1 MNIFLPNTTSLT
13 HGATEATE
21 APTEALLIDFASTG
35 VGLGMADIGMLL
47 SHSVAPETL
56 GNGGEERILDA
67 YLAALASARGPDAAP
82 YPRDAALRDYKLAV
96 IDYGRFVV
104 SRFWG
109 DASPET
115 FAKKADKP
123 NTTLVNRNVEAAL
136 AFVERIDAC
145 LRYFEDTEA
154 HVLEEGKGATG

>member
-1 MNIFLPNTTSLT
+1 MNIFLPNTDIA
-13 HGATEATE
+13 GGPE
-21 APTEALLIDFASTG
+21 EALLIDFASTG

-47 SHSVAPETL
+47 SHSVAPDTL
-56 GNGGEERILDA
+56 RDGGEERILDA
-67 YLAALASARGPDAAP
+67 YLDALADARGPDAAP
-82 YPRDAALRDYKLAV
+82 YPRETAMRDYRLAV

-115 FAKKADKP
+115 FAKKAEKP

-136 AFVERIDAC
+136 AFVERIDTC
-145 LRYFEDTEA
+145 LRYFEENES
-154 HVLEEGKGATG
+154 HVLQEGGEGKDQLHP